1 MKQLLLFV
9 TVLGFSVFSYS
20 QEETE
25 NPKAPVIEFE
35 NITHNFGTIAQNSEA
50 ICVFKFTNAGKEP
63 LVIENVRSSCGCTV
77 PEWSKE
83 PIKKKD
89 SGEIVVQY
97 NTNVATSFS
106 KSITVYSNA
115 KNNPVR
121 LTITGIVEPL
131 QENAKSKAGI
141 QKIPMEQL
149 PKK

>member
-1 MKQLLLFV
+1 MKSILLFV
-9 TVLGFSVFSYS
+9 AIFSFTFVAYA

-35 NITHNFGTIAQNSEA
+35 NITHNFGTIVQNSEA
-50 ICVFKFTNAGKEP
+50 ICVFKFTNEGKEP

-83 PIKKKD
+83 PIKKKG

-97 NTNVATSFS
+97 NTNTPTSFT

-131 QENAKSKAGI
+131 PENAKSKVTI
-141 QKIPMEQL
+141 QKIPIDK
-149 PKK
+149 PSN